1 MGRFSSNIKPTSS
14 LLKKNMDFYNYN
26 NVNVEN
32 VNFETVTIYNVNG
45 FNREFNLNEVSEH
58 SDFSDTEVVQPYFDF
73 ESSMNIED
81 MMTALD
87 EDIMIS
93 DEPIPDNDNSFVNP
107 TKETFDNICNTI
119 ENNEFEEEYQPE
131 SPESCT
137 SDEDFNST
145 SSDEE
150 YEPNEPQ
157 KKSRPQKRISKK
169 PAKYQS
175 TDEEYHTS
183 ESEPE
188 EQTEKRRVQCRKA
201 PNIAHWLL
209 TLLDENS
216 SAIGWTH
223 NFHGEFKILDQKKL
237 AKMWGERKG
246 NKRMTYNNVA
256 RTMRYHYKKSRG
268 QELEVVNR
276 KLVYKFSKK
285 FLETRRA

>member
-1 MGRFSSNIKPTSS
+1 MGHILKHHIKPTSS
-14 LLKKNMDFYNYN
+14 LLKKNMDFDYYD
-26 NVNVEN
+26 NVEN
-32 VNFETVTIYNVNG
+32 LNYGFVNINSVDI
-45 FNREFNLNEVSEH
+45 NLNEVSDH
-58 SDFSDTEVVQPYFDF
+58 SDFSDTEVVPTYFDF

-87 EDIMIS
+87 KDIIFS
-93 DEPIPDNDNSFVNP
+93 NDEPIPDNDNSFANLANP
-107 TKETFDNICNTI
+107 DNICKTI
-119 ENNEFEEEYQPE
+119 ENTDYEEEYQPE

-137 SDEDFNST
+137 SDEDLST
-145 SSDEE
+145 SDEE

-157 KKSRPQKRISKK
+157 KKSQPQKRISKK

-183 ESEPE
+183 ESETE

-223 NFHGEFKILDQKKL
+223 NSHGEFKILDQKKL
-237 AKMWGERKG
+237 AKMWGERK
-246 NKRMTYNNVA
+246 
-256 RTMRYHYKKSRG
+256 
-268 QELEVVNR
+268 
-276 KLVYKFSKK
+276 
-285 FLETRRA
+285 